1 MANLHLDRDPRR
13 IIAATLV
20 VAAVVAGFGVACL
33 LSDVLFLLFIGIVLA
48 TALEPMIGAL
58 ERRGVGRSI
67 AVVAVY
73 ASVVLVVAVAVTA
86 GAPI

>member
-48 TALEPMIGAL
+48 TA
-58 ERRGVGRSI
+58 RS
-67 AVVAVY
+67 
-73 ASVVLVVAVAVTA
+73 
-86 GAPI
+86 P